1 MPDGAGTGE
10 GLFLQPMV
18 HVEQMGAAVGFCEA
32 LGATVLHGSRD
43 GDFVMLRIG
52 GAQLGL
58 LAHPPNPEQHEGLVE
73 LNFETT
79 ERGSRAAAARERGRR
94 HPIRYRRGV
103 RGQLQV
109 AAPGGLLVKINQ
121 LDPGLYT

>member
-79 ERGSRAAAARERGRR
+79 EPLEGLEQRLRES
-94 HPIRYRRGV
+94 GV
-103 RGQLQV
+103 DVTQSATDEAFGASCRWPPP
-109 AAPGGLLVKINQ
+109 A
-121 LDPGLYT
+121 DFS